1 LLWNK
6 SDKAVV
12 STKQSGDIAEQ
23 LAANF
28 LAEQGLIFVESNVHS
43 RQGEID
49 LVMKEKDT
57 FVFIEVK
64 YRKNKHFGGAI
75 AAIPYKKQQ
84 KIIKTAAFYLQQHG
98 LKEYNTSCR
107 FDVVAI
113 DGELNHPEITW
124 LKNAFD

>member
-84 KIIKTAAFYLQQHG
+84 KIIKTAAFYLQQHS

>member
-1 LLWNK
+1 MLWSKDK
-6 SDKAVV
+6 S
-12 STKQSGDIAEQ
+12 STSASQQSGDIAEQ
-23 LAANF
+23 IAATH
-28 LAEQGLIFVESNVHS
+28 LTEKGLVVVANNVHC

-49 LVMKEKDT
+49 LIMKDHDT

-64 YRKNKHFGGAI
+64 YRKNTSFGGAI

-84 KIIKTAAFYLQQHG
+84 KIIKTATIYLQQQG
-98 LKEYNTSCR
+98 LKEYNTPCR

-113 DGELNHPEITW
+113 DGDLNHPEITW